1 MTEPEPDDIGPAHP
15 RIATTQLWAGGIAT
29 AVVAALVALVGVL
42 AARWVFSISI
52 LAPRQAGAYGDATTT
67 GIVLGA
73 AAGAL
78 LATGL
83 LHLLLL
89 TTPRPLV
96 FFGWILGLAT
106 VVGLLVPFST
116 TAPLSQKIATG
127 LVDMFIG
134 IAIGSLLT
142 SVARWSITRPSRP
155 RRYDDDVPTSPY
167 GGRDRDPEY

>member
-1 MTEPEPDDIGPAHP
+1 MTEPEPEDYRPSHP
-15 RIATTQLWAGGIAT
+15 RVATTQLWAGGIAT

-42 AARWVFSISI
+42 AARWLFSISI
-52 LAPRQAGAYGDATTT
+52 LAPRQAGAYGDTATT
-67 GIVLGA
+67 GVVLGA

-83 LHLLLL
+83 LHLLLV

-106 VVGLLVPFST
+106 VVGLLIPFST
-116 TAPLSQKIATG
+116 TAPLSQKVATG
-127 LVDMFIG
+127 LVDMVIG

-142 SVARWSITRPSRP
+142 SVARLSISRPSP
-155 RRYDDDVPTSPY
+155 PSRYDDDVPASPY
-167 GGRDRDPEY
+167 GGRDRDADY

>member
-1 MTEPEPDDIGPAHP
+1 MTEPDPEDIGPAHP
-15 RIATTQLWAGGIAT
+15 RVATTQLWAGGIAT

-42 AARWVFSISI
+42 ASRWLFSISI

-78 LATGL
+78 VATGL
-83 LHLLLL
+83 LHLLLI

-96 FFGWILGLAT
+96 FFGWIIGLAT

-127 LVDMFIG
+127 LVDMVIG

-142 SVARWSITRPSRP
+142 SVARWSIRRRPP
-155 RRYDDDVPTSPY
+155 RRYDDDVPASPY
-167 GGRDRDPEY
+167 RGRDRDEEY